1 MLLPADLTTHLYN
14 EQITAISRSDT
25 TLIPEAIAA
34 AEGEAKGYMSRYD
47 IDAIFGA
54 VGTARDKTLLMW
66 LKDMA
71 TWHFITLANA
81 NADMEFRESRYNQG
95 IAWLKNIQSG
105 KIVPYGWPLTAVEN
119 MDSSFHVT
127 SDPKRTTNY

>member
-1 MLLPADLTTHLYN
+1 MLLAEDLKTHLYD
-14 EQITAISRSDT
+14 EQITAISRADES
-25 TLIPEAIAA
+25 LIDDAIAA

-47 IDAIFGA
+47 IDIIFGTT
-54 VGTARDKTLLMW
+54 GTLRDRTLLMW

-95 IAWLKNIQSG
+95 IAWLKNIQAG
-105 KIVPYGWPLTAVEN
+105 KIVPYGWPLTPVEN

-127 SDPKRTTNY
+127 SDTKRITNY